1 MVFLDLG
8 TESVLIAVIGATGFT
23 GKLVASYL
31 ANKGSRLLLCG
42 RNQQKL
48 DVLRENLLA
57 QSDPREGAG
66 FVSPVDLLVR
76 KMDVVGDS
84 IQDIAN
90 SLAGVS
96 VAINCAGPFT
106 RLGEKVVTACLEAGV
121 HYLDIS
127 GEAGWIARLVRDFE
141 GRARERGVMLIP
153 ACAFEYAIADSGAQ
167 LLHDELRDLDRFES
181 TYVIDGFYTSAGTRA
196 SILEALKGPA
206 MKLAEGRLCPIDPG
220 ALRLLDL
227 SDGRRLT
234 MYPFAG
240 GEVYLVPLHTTVRNI
255 ETFLTSD
262 KSPQLMALLGRI
274 LPTLAGAIGFKGL
287 GFLRNMVE
295 AIVCDPDKCPTEEER
310 KTTRFT
316 LIFRGFGGVGRDKV
330 GNDGGNGAGEQ
341 SGFRKRT
348 LTVGGVDPYFL
359 TAVIAGECALVIQS
373 SSEKPEG
380 GVTSP
385 AMLGGQLFIQSITRD
400 NGCVWHLGG

>member
-1 MVFLDLG
+1 MVFLNLG

-31 ANKGSRLLLCG
+31 ASKGSRLLLCG

-48 DVLRENLLA
+48 DALRENLLEQA
-57 QSDPREGAG
+57 DPGG
-66 FVSPVDLLVR
+66 GTSFVSPVDLLVR
-76 KMDVVGDS
+76 KMDVAGDS

-106 RLGEKVVTACLEAGV
+106 RLGEKIVTACLEAGV

-141 GRARERGVMLIP
+141 ERGRERGVMLIP
-153 ACAFEYAIADSGAQ
+153 ACAFEYAIADSAAQ
-167 LLHDELRDLDRFES
+167 LLHEELRDLDRFES

-262 KSPQLMALLGRI
+262 KSPQLMALLGRV
-274 LPTLAGAIGFKGL
+274 LPTLVGAISFKGL

-295 AIVCDPDKCPTEEER
+295 AIVCDPDKCPTQEER

-316 LIFRGFGGVGRDKV
+316 LICRGFSD
-330 GNDGGNGAGEQ
+330 AGES
-341 SGFRKRT
+341 SGVRKRT